1 MQKGRLPRVM
11 PSTVA
16 CGGNRPIFIWVKDND
31 IIDVEDNQK
40 YFKKQLDFLD
50 CTSFFIFEIVNQIK

>member
-1 MQKGRLPRVM
+1 M